1 MWRNAVGILL
11 MVAMATSATASNAK
25 PRKPK
30 LTIRTT
36 PQMAFAPANV
46 LFTAQLADAESHE
59 ELYCPGVQWE
69 WGDGETSFHEY
80 DCPPFGPSVEFENRF
95 SGRHAYGRGGVYE
108 VRVSLVRAGRTI
120 AASQATLTVYS
131 RAGSLGDVR

>member
-1 MWRNAVGILL
+1 MWRSAVGTLL
-11 MVAMATSATASNAK
+11 VVAIATTASASNAK
-25 PRKPK
+25 AKKPK

-46 LFTAQLADAESHE
+46 LFSAQLADAESHE

-69 WGDGETSFHEY
+69 WGDGETSFHEN
-80 DCPPFGPSVEFENRF
+80 DCPPFGPSVEFENHF
-95 SGRHAYGRGGVYE
+95 SGRHAYRSGGVYE
-108 VRVSLVRAGRTI
+108 VRVSLVRAGRTV
-120 AASQATLTVYS
+120 AATQASLTVYS